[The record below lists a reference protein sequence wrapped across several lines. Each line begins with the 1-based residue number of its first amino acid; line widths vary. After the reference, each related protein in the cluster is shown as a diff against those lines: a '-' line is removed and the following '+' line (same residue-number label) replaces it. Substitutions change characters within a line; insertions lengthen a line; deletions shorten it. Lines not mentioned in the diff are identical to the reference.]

1 MNINYLMEYI
11 SRQLHTY
18 VQIFSLN
25 GTCLYKICKRMD
37 IANLTDEIV
46 FKSLLQTA
54 SPFLPVISTNPD
66 SVAYATVLAEQKLY
80 VIGPVQ
86 LVSGS
91 ICRNYYSDKSITPSY
106 LLSLY
111 HCSITDLLNESLLLH
126 NLFSSH
132 PISFEKAIQ
141 SNCLDITVEYEIQ
154 KNFVDI
160 IFNNQENTSMHN
172 PYDQE
177 IREVTS
183 IQSGNPEA
191 LKESWNEDYV
201 GHLGILAKTPLR
213 NNQNLAIV
221 LVTLA
226 SRAAIEG
233 GVMPEV
239 AYSLSDSYINKI
251 EEATNAEGALQLGRQ
266 AELQYTLLVKEVK
279 ETRATTKKSPV
290 TESTVNRCKDYIFT
304 HLHEKISTKDIA
316 CALFMNPNY
325 LSCLFRRSE
334 GITIS
339 EYILLEKI
347 KLVKN
352 MLIYSRYS
360 YSQIASYLGFCS
372 QSYLGAKFKEITGMT
387 MNQFREQYG
396 KKEFDTENVSQKRN

>member
-1 MNINYLMEYI
+1 MNINYLMEYL

-25 GTCLYKICKRMD
+25 GTCLYKVCKRMD
-37 IANLTDEIV
+37 IDNLTDQTI
-46 FKSLLQTA
+46 FKSLLKTA
-54 SPFLPVISTNPD
+54 SPFFPVISTNPD
-66 SVAYATVLAEQKLY
+66 AVAYATVFANQKLY
-80 VIGPVQ
+80 VIGPVR

-91 ICRNYYSDKSITPSY
+91 MCRNYYSDKSVAPSRP
-106 LLSLY
+106 LSLY
-111 HCSITDLLNESLLLH
+111 QCSISDLLNESLLLH
-126 NLFSSH
+126 NLFSNYPS
-132 PISFEKAIQ
+132 SLEKAIQ
-141 SNCLDITVEYEIQ
+141 SNCLDRTIGYEIQ

-160 IFNNQENTSMHN
+160 IFHNQENTSMHN

-183 IQSGNPEA
+183 IRNGNPET
-191 LKESWNEDYV
+191 LKNSWGEDYI

-233 GVMPEV
+233 GVMPEI

-251 EEATNAEGALQLGRQ
+251 EEASNAEGALQLGRQ
-266 AELQYTLLVKEVK
+266 AELQYTLLVKEIK
-279 ETRATTKKSPV
+279 ETKSIEKKSPA
-290 TESTVNRCKDYIFT
+290 TKSTVSRCKDYICT

-316 CALFMNPNY
+316 HALFMNANY
-325 LSCLFRRSE
+325 LSALFRRSE
-334 GITIS
+334 GMTIS

-352 MLIYSRYS
+352 MLIYSHYS

-372 QSYLGAKFKEITGMT
+372 QSYLGEKFKKITGIT
-387 MNQFREQYG
+387 LNQFREQYG
-396 KKEFDTENVSQKRN
+396 KKEFNTKNIQKL